1 MGNTPYGP
9 GDQLPLVDQIR
20 PEIADN
26 TTGIPTTGDEF
37 VFEAK
42 AWDDLLLRNAN
53 VQYWYDSGPG
63 NNLSMNMSAGN
74 YQNATYTQTINIS
87 SNATKMYYNL
97 SVTDTGSNW
106 VNTPI
111 KSLAVIDNDPPDI
124 RDVTFSTPKT
134 GDDFEII
141 SIINDNIGI
150 SNSYLEYWFDDENKF
165 NETFEYNINTYKKT
179 IRNPIWATNVSYK
192 ISAKDT
198 SDNWANLQTKIINVT
213 DDERPTIIDNSGT
226 PTTGDGYNF
235 VFNSS
240 DNIEI
245 VSKNLEYWIDD
256 NSHENISIKD
266 KNSYN
271 ITIPENAYL
280 LNYLITVIDSSNNLY
295 QISESKPVID
305 NDQPIIIENTSGKPE
320 TNKTFT
326 IEFSIIENR
335 DIGNIT
341 LNYWYDEQNKINQS
355 FLINNYGSYN
365 HSIQIPID
373 KRDLNY
379 EIIVSDLSNNTARL
393 ENMISIID
401 TIPPVITDLTN
412 GTPTT
417 GDEFNISVNVT
428 ENIELEMLSTEYWF
442 DDKPIPKTSNQV
454 INIILVPQTSKI
466 LFYNVTARD
475 RAGNEHIITNE
486 LIVIDN
492 DQPEIVIQNN
502 TPTTGDMFEMEINVR
517 DNINISISYLLFST
531 KNNMN
536 YSNISLEPGIN
547 TYTIILPNNS
557 KTLRYNIIAIDESN
571 NTFSINKTVNV
582 IDNDS
587 PIVDDYSPESGTT
600 GDLYVLN
607 LKLTDNILLSE
618 IEIIYGP
625 NIESNVTQIDAKE
638 SFYFFKISVGE
649 NVTILDYSIIV
660 TDLNNNSR
668 ILERSIPIYDNDRP
682 IIFDFSSQLNDK
694 FEFKIELVD
703 NIGVQEATVFYRF
716 DNGSLY
722 SIDLSKNDD
731 YYTTQII
738 IPDSSVNLYYKINVT
753 DLSNNSN
760 SIPEKVVELEIFEDD
775 IIDNSDNP
783 DNNDLLWLYLLLIL
797 IIILIILF
805 GYIYYK
811 KRENKSD
818 SITEDEDDKMNE
830 E

>member
-1 MGNTPYGP
+1 LGNTPYGP

-271 ITIPENAYL
+271 ITIP
-280 LNYLITVIDSSNNLY
+280 
-295 QISESKPVID
+295 
-305 NDQPIIIENTSGKPE
+305 
-320 TNKTFT
+320 
-326 IEFSIIENR
+326 
-335 DIGNIT
+335 
-341 LNYWYDEQNKINQS
+341 
-355 FLINNYGSYN
+355 
-365 HSIQIPID
+365 
-373 KRDLNY
+373 
-379 EIIVSDLSNNTARL
+379 
-393 ENMISIID
+393 
-401 TIPPVITDLTN
+401 
-412 GTPTT
+412 
-417 GDEFNISVNVT
+417 
-428 ENIELEMLSTEYWF
+428 
-442 DDKPIPKTSNQV
+442 
-454 INIILVPQTSKI
+454 
-466 LFYNVTARD
+466 
-475 RAGNEHIITNE
+475 
-486 LIVIDN
+486 
-492 DQPEIVIQNN
+492 
-502 TPTTGDMFEMEINVR
+502 
-517 DNINISISYLLFST
+517 
-531 KNNMN
+531 
-536 YSNISLEPGIN
+536 
-547 TYTIILPNNS
+547 
-557 KTLRYNIIAIDESN
+557 
-571 NTFSINKTVNV
+571 
-582 IDNDS
+582 
-587 PIVDDYSPESGTT
+587 
-600 GDLYVLN
+600 
-607 LKLTDNILLSE
+607 
-618 IEIIYGP
+618 
-625 NIESNVTQIDAKE
+625 
-638 SFYFFKISVGE
+638 
-649 NVTILDYSIIV
+649 
-660 TDLNNNSR
+660 
-668 ILERSIPIYDNDRP
+668 
-682 IIFDFSSQLNDK
+682 
-694 FEFKIELVD
+694 
-703 NIGVQEATVFYRF
+703 
-716 DNGSLY
+716 
-722 SIDLSKNDD
+722 
-731 YYTTQII
+731 
-738 IPDSSVNLYYKINVT
+738 
-753 DLSNNSN
+753 
-760 SIPEKVVELEIFEDD
+760 
-775 IIDNSDNP
+775 
-783 DNNDLLWLYLLLIL
+783 
-797 IIILIILF
+797 
-805 GYIYYK
+805 
-811 KRENKSD
+811 
-818 SITEDEDDKMNE
+818 
-830 E
+830 